1 MTDDAQGPA
10 RQSLV
15 SSTEEKAP
23 LDRRELIKKLGK
35 TAALPLVV
43 TTFVASDVTEAE
55 AAS

>member
-55 AAS
+55 AE